1 MYTVTKRLDFCYGHR
16 LLNYDGVCR
25 HLHGHNALVEIDITA
40 ESLDG
45 RDMVVDFSD
54 IKRAVKAWIDRELD
68 HKMILRHDDPMVE
81 VLRAQGEPIYTI
93 DSNPTAERLAKLI
106 FDTARGLGFN
116 VSAVRLWETPGSCA
130 SWAPATR

>member
-1 MYTVTKRLDFCYGHR
+1 MYTVTKRLEFCYGHR

-40 ESLDG
+40 ETLDA

-54 IKRAVKAWIDRELD
+54 IKNVVKLWIDRELD
-68 HKMILRHDDPMVE
+68 HKMILRQDDPMVE
-81 VLRAQGEPIYTI
+81 VLRAHGEAVFTI
-93 DSNPTAERLAKLI
+93 GTNPTAERLAQLI
-106 FDTARGLGFN
+106 FETARDLGFN

-130 SWAPATR
+130 SWAPAKS